1 MEERDDCRPSDATDP
16 GAAHALEP
24 LFGASHS
31 GSPVAAY
38 GAAVASPGPFD
49 ALRLLPVWRPADA
62 SRAAVCPRG
71 AGAAERGRVGA
82 GDLAVLRHELR
93 AGRRARAPCPAPPR
107 LPPP

>member
-1 MEERDDCRPSDATDP
+1 MEERDDCRPSDATEP

-24 LFGASHS
+24 LFGACHS

-82 GDLAVLRHELR
+82 GDLPLLRHQLR
-93 AGRRARAPCPAPPR
+93 ERRRGTGAWRPP
-107 LPPP
+107 